1 MKPDADDPGTRAYR
15 CSGDIT
21 RRNALSF
28 GSCHASI
35 SSPHMTHLACP
46 AVPLTEM
53 DSATSYD
60 DPQRWHVMSDIF
72 MTPHSSRN
80 ATNFTPKTRFATLIQ
95 PCPNNGQCC
104 QPNF

>member
-1 MKPDADDPGTRAYR
+1 MPDADDPGTRAYR

-60 DPQRWHVMSDIF
+60 DPQRRHAMSDIF
-72 MTPHSSRN
+72 ITPHSPRQL
-80 ATNFTPKTRFATLIQ
+80 TPKIRFATLIQ
-95 PCPNNGQCC
+95 SCANGWQLPA
-104 QPNF
+104 QFLGTDQ